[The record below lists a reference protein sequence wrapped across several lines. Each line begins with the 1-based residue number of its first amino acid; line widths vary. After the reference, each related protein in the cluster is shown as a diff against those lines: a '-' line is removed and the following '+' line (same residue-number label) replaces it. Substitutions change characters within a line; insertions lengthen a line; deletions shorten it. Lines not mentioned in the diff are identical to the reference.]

1 MKVKT
6 VILKEMLRENV
17 YQSLSNCYTL
27 GDFTPE
33 DNPFGL
39 DQTLA
44 LVLIWIVF
52 KWQQAFGHIL

>member
-44 LVLIWIVF
+44 LVLI
-52 KWQQAFGHIL
+52 